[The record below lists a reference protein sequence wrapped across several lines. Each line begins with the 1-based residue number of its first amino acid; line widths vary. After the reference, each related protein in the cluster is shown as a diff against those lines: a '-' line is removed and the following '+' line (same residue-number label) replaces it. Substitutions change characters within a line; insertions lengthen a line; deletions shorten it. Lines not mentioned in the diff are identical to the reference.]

1 MSFAE
6 LNLAAATPEIFL
18 AISAMVLLL
27 VGVFLGDKS
36 MRLISWLAA
45 GALCI
50 AAYLSMH
57 VAPATGADPAFGGQF
72 IVDGFAAFMKVLSLV
87 STAAAI
93 LISIGYASRNDMM
106 RFEFP
111 ILMLIAALGMS
122 MMISAN
128 NLISLYVGLELQS
141 LALYVTAAF
150 RRDTVKSTE
159 AGLK

>member
-1 MSFAE
+1 MTFAE

-18 AISAMVLLL
+18 AIAAN
-27 VGVFLGDKS
+27 
-36 MRLISWLAA
+36 LAV
-45 GALCI
+45 
-50 AAYLSMH
+50 H
-57 VAPATGADPAFGGQF
+57 VAPTTGADPAFGGQF

-87 STAAAI
+87 ATAAAI

-150 RRDTVKSTE
+150 RRDTIKSTE